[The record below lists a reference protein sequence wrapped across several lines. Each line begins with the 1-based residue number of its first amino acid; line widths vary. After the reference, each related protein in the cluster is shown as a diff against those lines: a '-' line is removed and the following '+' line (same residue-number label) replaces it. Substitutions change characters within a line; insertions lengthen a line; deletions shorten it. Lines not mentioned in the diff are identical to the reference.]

1 MSSQPSLL
9 LLWPP
14 NDEALT
20 EEQAA
25 ERLAHYLL
33 KEAYHDLAAVLLSA
47 NAKAAETLFYAVE
60 KRTADALRAIVA
72 DRTEGTA
79 STRIARTVG
88 GELNELFAGAHGRT
102 GALAP
107 QQVA

>member
-1 MSSQPSLL
+1 MG
-9 LLWPP
+9 
-14 NDEALT
+14 DEALT

-25 ERLAHYLL
+25 ERLSHYLL

-47 NAKAAETLFYAVE
+47 NAKAAESLFYAIE
-60 KRTADALRAIVA
+60 KRTADALRAIVS
-72 DRTEGTA
+72 DRTEGAA

-88 GELNELFAGAHGRT
+88 GELHELFAGAHGRT
-102 GALAP
+102 AAAP